1 MNVGFGAAIWS
12 TSSPSSVERLV
23 SVTMM
28 PARPLLVSVVLGVLA
43 AACGSDGEAE
53 TRLDSVQESGVVRIG
68 VRNDNPPM
76 SFISDT
82 GAWVG
87 FDVDLAAAMAAEL
100 GVEAELVVV
109 DGTTRISFIQDG
121 RVDMSIASVNHTRSR
136 DESID
141 FTITYFWDNQSFLVR
156 AGTYAAIDDLIGETV
171 AANVGSSVIA
181 SWEAYVAERDG
192 PMPDIVQFDDKLAAM
207 QALRDGA
214 VEGYSEDNI
223 TLLSL
228 AAGDERLALL
238 PGGHNPVQF
247 GIGVPED
254 DSRWRDRLNT
264 ALQEL
269 WNDGTYMSV
278 YERWFEGPE
287 RIIDL
292 PLGGQMELWP

>member
-1 MNVGFGAAIWS
+1 MQDA
-12 TSSPSSVERLV
+12 
-23 SVTMM
+23 
-28 PARPLLVSVVLGVLA
+28 
-43 AACGSDGEAE
+43 
-53 TRLDSVQESGVVRIG
+53 GVVRIG

-87 FDVDLAAAMAAEL
+87 FDIDLAEAMAAEI

-109 DGTTRISFIQDG
+109 DGTTRISFLQDG
-121 RVDMSIASVNHTRSR
+121 RVDMSIASMNHTRSR

-192 PMPDIVQFDDKLAAM
+192 PTPDIVQFDDKLAAM

-228 AAGDERLALL
+228 AAGDEGLALL

-254 DSRWRDRLNT
+254 DSRWRDRLNI

-269 WNDGTYMSV
+269 WKDGTFASI
-278 YERWFEGPE
+278 YERWFEGRD

-292 PLGGQMELWP
+292 PQAGQMEIWP